1 MNHYEIINEYNGEV
15 KYDFLPKIIDKCLEM
30 EHVENAIFSIIFIDD
45 EKMHE
50 LNKTY
55 RGIDRTTDVLS
66 FAYEDNETIECDY
79 RMLGEI
85 FVSIPKMKGQAIE
98 YGHSETR
105 ELSFLVVH
113 GILHL
118 LGYDHTLGEKEEKEG
133 RGSPRPAAEGHG
145 GGRPGS
151 GRLQPGDRGPGVH
164 RSRGSLRLRQVH
176 HPADDRG
183 TGGDQRRRADH
194 RR

>member
-1 MNHYEIINEYNGEV
+1 
-15 KYDFLPKIIDKCLEM
+15 M
-30 EHVENAIFSIIFIDD
+30 EHIKNAILTIIFIDD

-66 FAYEDNETIECDY
+66 FAYEDNENIDIGI

-118 LGYDHTLGEKEEKEG
+118 LGYDHTLGKKEEEEMF
-133 RGSPRPAAEGHG
+133 R
-145 GGRPGS
+145 
-151 GRLQPGDRGPGVH
+151 
-164 RSRGSLRLRQVH
+164 RQELVLNEFEETK
-176 HPADDRG
+176 R
-183 TGGDQRRRADH
+183 TQKNEL
-194 RR
+194 

>member
-1 MNHYEIINEYNGEV
+1 MNHYDIINEFKEEV
-15 KYDFLPKIIDKCLEM
+15 KCDYLPKIIDKCLEM
-30 EHVENAIFSIIFIDD
+30 EHVENAVFTIIFIDD

-66 FAYEDNETIECDY
+66 FAYEDNETMKCDI

-85 FVSIPKMKGQAIE
+85 FVSIPKMKEQAKE

-118 LGYDHTLGEKEEKEG
+118 LGYDHTLGEKEEKEMF
-133 RGSPRPAAEGHG
+133 
-145 GGRPGS
+145 
-151 GRLQPGDRGPGVH
+151 
-164 RSRGSLRLRQVH
+164 SRQELVLNEFEETRK
-176 HPADDRG
+176 A
-183 TGGDQRRRADH
+183 
-194 RR
+194 